1 MLQDLRV
8 LLDQV
13 NYYLKVSSKAL
24 VLYNSFNDIGNLK
37 YLDKKLL
44 SKLEIVFGDIRDE
57 GFVSK
62 NFNDCKTIINLAA
75 LIGIPYSYVAPNS
88 YVETNV
94 YGLLNLLNLAT
105 RNKKIH
111 LIHTS
116 TSEIYGTAKFVPIN
130 ELPIN
135 PQSPYAASKVAG
147 DSLAISYF
155 KSFNTEFSI
164 MRPFNAFGPR
174 QSLRAVIPAIISQ
187 ALKGK

>member
-1 MLQDLRV
+1 MKIGVTGSEGFIGSNLV
-8 LLDQV
+8 ELL
-13 NYYLKVSSKAL
+13 LKKGFKVKAL

-44 SKLEIVFGDIRDE
+44 SKVEIVFGDIRDE

-62 NFNDCKTIINLAA
+62 NLNDCKTIINLAA

-130 ELPIN
+130 ELHPIN
-135 PQSPYAASKVAG
+135 PQ
-147 DSLAISYF
+147 
-155 KSFNTEFSI
+155 
-164 MRPFNAFGPR
+164 
-174 QSLRAVIPAIISQ
+174 
-187 ALKGK
+187 